1 MLMAQPTTRAAK
13 DIQQVLSNFIE
24 APVTTINLSKYQKKF
39 FNTTFAIHVHISRI
53 LSVQQSSLP
62 SKYLGTPLIDNGLC
76 NSSWE
81 YLLSKM
87 NHKLNKWSFRFLNT
101 LGRFFLLKFVLQVM
115 SLYFSPLLQPQNI
128 F

>member
-1 MLMAQPTTRAAK
+1 MLMAQPTTREAK

-24 APVTTINLSKYQKKF
+24 APVTTINLSKYQNFF

-87 NHKLNKWSFRFLNT
+87 NHKPTKWSFRLLNT
-101 LGRFFLLKFVLQVM
+101 LGCFFLLKFVLQAM